1 MNNKKRRLWPQ
12 APLAIAT
19 AGTVSVG
26 VLLILRVV
34 MMPLLRDT
42 DTGHFDANLPA
53 LLFLAVMLV
62 AMAVAAYHTPRER
75 VDIPLSC
82 ALPTALSGI
91 LAGVALGVL
100 ALVETFR
107 WLFSGILPPPG
118 QIQLSTLTQLVLY
131 AMLVFGILG
140 AVMLVL
146 WGLRVASEGGTRRGM
161 SAFGAL
167 APVMWTWCRLAWYE
181 MSYASTVGWSEKA
194 YDFLMVIFEMLFLFK
209 LARFVSGIGK
219 ASTGELLFYA
229 LAAAMFALSGP
240 LVRVC
245 LYFTAGAEAYLASQ
259 LAGIADL
266 GIGVLALTFGWSLV
280 RGYREDPPVA
290 KEEEEGLEEDDAPYS
305 SSLDSM
311 FVLEENEAEEYNQ
324 P

>member
-1 MNNKKRRLWPQ
+1 MNNKKRRLWLH
-12 APLAIAT
+12 APFAITT
-19 AGTVSVG
+19 AGTVG
-26 VLLILRVV
+26 AAVLLVLRVAL
-34 MMPLLRDT
+34 MPLLRDA

-53 LLFLAVMLV
+53 LLFLAVLLA

-75 VDIPLSC
+75 VDIPLSR
-82 ALPTALSGI
+82 ALPTAFSGI

-100 ALVETFR
+100 VLFETFR

-131 AMLVFGILG
+131 AMLLFGILG
-140 AVMLVL
+140 AVVLVR

-181 MSYASTVGWSEKA
+181 ISYASTVGWSEKV

-229 LAAAMFALSGP
+229 MATAMFALSGP
-240 LVRVC
+240 FVRVC

-259 LAGIADL
+259 LAGVADL

-280 RGYREDPPVA
+280 RGYREDPPLL
-290 KEEEEGLEEDDAPYS
+290 KEKEEGLEEDDTPYE
-305 SSLDSM
+305 SSLESM
-311 FVLEENEAEEYNQ
+311 FVLEENEAKEYNQ

>member
-1 MNNKKRRLWPQ
+1 MRNKKRRLWPQ
-12 APLAIAT
+12 APFAIAT
-19 AGTVSVG
+19 AGSIG
-26 VLLILRVV
+26 AAVLLVLRVAL
-34 MMPLLRDT
+34 MPLLRDA
-42 DTGHFDANLPA
+42 DTGHFNSNLPA
-53 LLFLAVMLV
+53 LLFLVVMLS
-62 AMAVAAYHTPRER
+62 AMAVAAYLTPRER
-75 VDIPLSC
+75 VEIPASR

-100 ALVETFR
+100 ALTETFR
-107 WLFSGILPPPG
+107 WLFSGVLPPPG
-118 QIQLSTLTQLVLY
+118 QIQLNTLTQLVMY
-131 AMLVFGILG
+131 AMLLFGILG
-140 AVMLVL
+140 AVALVL

-219 ASTGELLFYA
+219 ASTGELLLYA
-229 LAAAMFALSGP
+229 MATAMFALSGP

-245 LYFTAGAEAYLASQ
+245 LYFTAGAEAYLASE
-259 LAGIADL
+259 LAGLADL
-266 GIGVLALTFGWSLV
+266 GIGLLALTFAWSLV
-280 RGYREDPPVA
+280 RGYREAPPML
-290 KEEEEGLEEDDAPYS
+290 KEEEEGLEEDDMPYES
-305 SSLDSM
+305 ALELM
-311 FVLEENEAEEYNQ
+311 FVLEENEAKEYNQ